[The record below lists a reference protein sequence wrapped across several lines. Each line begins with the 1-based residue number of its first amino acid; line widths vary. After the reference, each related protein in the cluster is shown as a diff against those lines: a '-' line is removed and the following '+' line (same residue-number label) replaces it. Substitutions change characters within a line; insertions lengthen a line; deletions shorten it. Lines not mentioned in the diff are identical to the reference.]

1 MTAQQHWNAL
11 TDEDRDRAFNRLDD
25 GLQGFMKLWGWLH
38 YAKAIEEICREKNA
52 PSSGDGRDAERH
64 FSPEFEVWQDDMMV
78 ASACG
83 PREDAYAEAMRYA
96 EQYGQD
102 GPVRVFEVQRTLMVK
117 KG

>member
-1 MTAQQHWNAL
+1 MSKFASAQDSREAML
-11 TDEDRDRAFNRLDD
+11 TEIATLRAQVASLS
-25 GLQGFMKLWGWLH
+25 L
-38 YAKAIEEICREKNA
+38 

-117 KG
+117 KGQP